1 MIIPI
6 ITVCLF
12 EFGFIPKTEPHLIRK
27 FKLNRLKKIPREWEN
42 GSIHAD
48 EVVKIMNDFSREFHL
63 LKIQEDTRVFTL
75 IGIKSAKDI
84 FRSYIGGE
92 TGKDLLIISKNCIVE
107 SIAKRFNLDKIKDIL
122 ENWKGENVVE
132 VRTILSHYINEL
144 ETFTDEE
151 EKEIK
156 MMGFFKGKDDLI
168 EKYIGS
174 EKYKT
179 LDIMVAFFDKMDAI
193 IRG

>member
-12 EFGFIPKTEPHLIRK
+12 ELGFIPKTEPHIIRK

-48 EVVKIMNDFSREFHL
+48 EVIKIMNDFSREFHRM
-63 LKIQEDTRVFTL
+63 KIQKNTHVFSL
-75 IGIKSAKDI
+75 MGIKSTEDI
-84 FRSYIGGE
+84 FSSYIGGE

-107 SIAKRFNLDKIKDIL
+107 SIVKRFNLDKIKDIL

-144 ETFTDEE
+144 ESFTDEE
-151 EKEIK
+151 EEEIK
-156 MMGFFKGKDDLI
+156 MTGFFKSKDDLI
-168 EKYIGS
+168 ETYIGS

-179 LDIMVAFFDKMDAI
+179 LDIMVAFFDKMDVI